1 MTASARKSR
10 QQPDPRRQAR
20 LAAVQALYQ
29 VELGEATPD
38 TVVLE
43 FLQHRLEEDV
53 DGLMLGE
60 VDRTLFGDLVKRV
73 VARREDLGATAA
85 AALSEGWSF
94 QRLETLLRIILL
106 CGTHELIDRPD
117 IPARAVINEYVDLAK
132 AFFSEREPNLVNG
145 VLDRLAHRL
154 RPDEMGEAPAPPAGD
169 PDADATRAAP
179 DSGDA

>member
-1 MTASARKSR
+1 MTASARKSRTGR

-43 FLQHRLEEDV
+43 FLQHRLEEDN
-53 DGLMLGE
+53 DGLVIGE
-60 VDRTLFGDLVKRV
+60 VDRGLFGDLVKRV
-73 VARREDLGATAA
+73 SARRDDLGATAA
-85 AALSEGWSF
+85 AALSEGWNF

-117 IPARAVINEYVDLAK
+117 VPARAVIDEYVDLAK

-154 RPDEMGEAPAPPAGD
+154 RPDEMGRAPARGPADGE
-169 PDADATRAAP
+169 A
-179 DSGDA
+179 